1 MFLKSSWTAYAGAFL
16 LGCLIAAPQLVS
28 QPAPAAAQVERA
40 PQAAVTVNGKAIF
53 AVQGVLSFPA
63 EARAAAIG
71 KRIEDISKDV
81 TFNPELIS
89 VADAENTSDIMASD
103 LILMSVT
110 DQDARAAGEPRH
122 ALARSYAQQISAA
135 MIASRKAYSL
145 KSLVLGG
152 IYVILSTAI
161 LILIL
166 RLLGAFFRK
175 LYRKLDSWRGTVI
188 PSLRIQQ
195 FELMPADRIADLA
208 IGVAKLLRLAVV
220 LFSLY
225 FYLSLVLGFFPW
237 TQGYAQVLF
246 GYVISPL
253 KFVGSAAIAYLPNF
267 FYIAVIVLV
276 SFYVIK
282 AVRIFFTEVG
292 KETITLP
299 NFYPE
304 WAEPTYKIVRVL
316 ILALTAVVIFPYIP
330 GSKSAAFQGISI
342 FLGVLLSLGST
353 SAVSNVVAGVILTY
367 MRAFRIGDRVKIAD
381 TVGDVLEKTL
391 LITRIRTIKNVEITI
406 ANAMVLSS
414 HIVNYSAST
423 ELDRLILHTTV
434 TIGYDAPWRTVHQLL
449 IDAALG
455 CENILKEPRPF
466 VFQTALDDFYVHY
479 EINAFTDQPSVMAKT
494 YSDLHEKIQ
503 DKFNEAGV
511 EIMSSHYSNI
521 RDGNRSTIPDSYL
534 SESYVTPSFKLEIE
548 KLGGKIKSSDKTDLS

>member
-1 MFLKSSWTAYAGAFL
+1 MFSRSFRVAFVGACVLGFL
-16 LGCLIAAPQLVS
+16 PALPQLS
-28 QPAPAAAQVERA
+28 CEPAPASAQVERA

-53 AVQGVLSFPA
+53 SVQGVLSFSA

-71 KRIEDISKDV
+71 RRIEDASRDV
-81 TFNPELIS
+81 TFNPSSIA
-89 VADAENTSDIMASD
+89 VDDAGSSSDIMAGD

-110 DQDARAAGEPRH
+110 DQDAQAAGETRQ
-122 ALARSYAQQISAA
+122 ALAKSYAEKIGAA
-135 MIASRKAYSL
+135 LIASRKAYSV

-152 IYVILSTAI
+152 VYALLCTAI
-161 LILIL
+161 LVLFL
-166 RLLGAFFRK
+166 RLVGAFFRK
-175 LYRKLDSWRGTVI
+175 LYRKFDSWRGTVI
-188 PSLRIQQ
+188 PSLRIQK
-195 FELMPADRIADLA
+195 FELMPSDRIADLV
-208 IGVAKLLRLAVV
+208 IGLARLLRLATV
-220 LFSLY
+220 LFALY

-237 TQGYAQVLF
+237 TQGYAQALL

-253 KFVGSAAIAYLPNF
+253 QLIGAGLVIYLPNF
-267 FYIAVIVLV
+267 FYIAVIVIV

-282 AVRIFFTEVG
+282 AIRIFFTEVG
-292 KETITLP
+292 KGTITLP
-299 NFYPE
+299 DFYPE

-316 ILALTAVVIFPYIP
+316 ILALTAIVIFPYVP
-330 GSKSAAFQGISI
+330 GSKSPAFRGISI

-367 MRAFRIGDRVKIAD
+367 MRAFRVGDRVKIAD
-381 TVGDVLEKTL
+381 TMGDVLEKTL

-406 ANAMVLSS
+406 ANAMVLNS
-414 HIVNYSAST
+414 HIVNFSASNG
-423 ELDRLILHTTV
+423 LDRLILHTTV

-449 IDAALG
+449 IDSALS

-479 EINAFTDQPSVMAKT
+479 EINAYTDRPSVMAQT

-511 EIMSSHYSNI
+511 EIMSSHYANI
-521 RDGNRSTIPDSYL
+521 RDGNRTTIPDNYL
-534 SESYVTPSFKLEIE
+534 PSDYAALPFRVGL
-548 KLGGKIKSSDKTDLS
+548 DKNDNKND

>member
-1 MFLKSSWTAYAGAFL
+1 
-16 LGCLIAAPQLVS
+16 
-28 QPAPAAAQVERA
+28 
-40 PQAAVTVNGKAIF
+40 
-53 AVQGVLSFPA
+53 
-63 EARAAAIG
+63 
-71 KRIEDISKDV
+71 
-81 TFNPELIS
+81 
-89 VADAENTSDIMASD
+89 
-103 LILMSVT
+103 
-110 DQDARAAGEPRH
+110 
-122 ALARSYAQQISAA
+122 
-135 MIASRKAYSL
+135 
-145 KSLVLGG
+145 
-152 IYVILSTAI
+152 
-161 LILIL
+161 
-166 RLLGAFFRK
+166 
-175 LYRKLDSWRGTVI
+175 
-188 PSLRIQQ
+188 
-195 FELMPADRIADLA
+195 MPADRIADLA